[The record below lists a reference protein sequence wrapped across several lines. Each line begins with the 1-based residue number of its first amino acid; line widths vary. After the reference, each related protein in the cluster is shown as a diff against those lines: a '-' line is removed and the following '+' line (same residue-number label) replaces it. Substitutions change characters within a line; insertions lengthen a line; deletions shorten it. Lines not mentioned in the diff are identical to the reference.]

1 MNFDKKWIIIFI
13 LLFCLGA
20 CSINFLPSKDKWY
33 AKHYIIMQEF
43 EWKIYKELSL
53 AGRAQFQALFWEVRD
68 PIAKV
73 TFMSRLDLAQKNFK
87 KENSSRPWSTD
98 RGRIFLLNGNP
109 AEIRYV
115 ENTNPGSR
123 TVMNPITAAE
133 MGGGANVDRSK
144 EDISARMSEIW
155 IYPFKGY
162 YITYQ
167 FDFVLPR
174 EMKLSVNLS
183 ESQFRGELELNSREV
198 TYAIIDVE
206 RYQEQLEELKKIE
219 QI

>member
-20 CSINFLPSKDKWY
+20 CSINLIPSKDKWY
-33 AKHYIIMQEF
+33 AKHYIIMQGF
-43 EWKIYKELSL
+43 EWKIYKELSP
-53 AGRAQFQALFWEVRD
+53 AGRVQFQELFWEVRD
-68 PIAKV
+68 PRAEV

-98 RGRIFLLNGNP
+98 RGRICLLNGNP
-109 AEIRYV
+109 AEVRYV
-115 ENTNPGSR
+115 ENTNLGSR

-206 RYQEQLEELKKIE
+206 KYQEQLEELKKIE